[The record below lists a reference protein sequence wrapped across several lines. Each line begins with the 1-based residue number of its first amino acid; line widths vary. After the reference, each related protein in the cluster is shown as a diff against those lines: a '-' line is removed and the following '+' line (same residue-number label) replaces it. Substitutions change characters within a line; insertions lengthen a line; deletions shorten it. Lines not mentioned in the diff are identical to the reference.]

1 MRVAAVAIVAV
12 LSVGWVLSAAAS
24 SSAIQAAP
32 QVPAEQT
39 VLKIEGM
46 T

>member
-12 LSVGWVLSAAAS
+12 LSVGWGLNAAAS
-24 SSAIQAAP
+24 RSAIQAAR
-32 QVPAEQT
+32 QAPAEQT
-39 VLKIEGM
+39 VLKVEGM